1 MILLPTP
8 GRLLPPPMLQ
18 LDVRS
23 FFQCGRARACW
34 FGVDRAL
41 PPWETRE
48 GFMTP
53 LATLGYR
60 CLEKMHLREGISIQ
74 ITILFKA
81 LGQVLEWWFGVAG
94 IVVGT

>member
-41 PPWETRE
+41 PLWGTRE

-53 LATLGYR
+53 LAILGYR
-60 CLEKMHLREGISIQ
+60 CLEKMRPKEGICIR
-74 ITILFKA
+74 IPIRLKA

-94 IVVGT
+94 TVVGT